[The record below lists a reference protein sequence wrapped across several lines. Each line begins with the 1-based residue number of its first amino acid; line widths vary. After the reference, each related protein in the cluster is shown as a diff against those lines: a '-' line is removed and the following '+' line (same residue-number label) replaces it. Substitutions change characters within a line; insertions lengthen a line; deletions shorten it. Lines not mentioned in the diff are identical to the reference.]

1 MTLVDQYG
9 AINPMNDCETPKIA
23 TDAKPHAYR
32 DRLWDRIRSH
42 LDVHLKIAFARD
54 CCTHASV
61 TQCCK

>member
-9 AINPMNDCETPKIA
+9 TDQPLNDCETPKIA
-23 TDAKPHAYR
+23 TDAEPHAYR

-42 LDVHLKIAFARD
+42 LDVHLKTAFARD

-61 TQCCK
+61 TQCCE